1 MDNQYWQD
9 RVAEAQAALTEKNIS
24 QIEKQIKKY
33 YRSAAKKVI
42 EDFIAVYEKIVARQ
56 EAGEEVTPA
65 DLYKLDKYW
74 QAQAQMRLELQRLG
88 EREVTSLTKVME
100 TEYSDI
106 YYSIALQGHTAFN
119 TISKESV
126 TQMVNSIWV
135 ADGKSWSQRI
145 WGNNNELL
153 DTLNEG
159 LLHCLVTGKK
169 TTELKRELQDRFN
182 VSYHRADTLVRTE
195 MAHIQT
201 QAAKQRY
208 ADYGIDR
215 VQVWADKDERQCE
228 HCGTLHQKIYYA
240 HETMP
245 VPAHPNCRCAIIP
258 YIED

>member
-1 MDNQYWQD
+1 
-9 RVAEAQAALTEKNIS
+9 
-24 QIEKQIKKY
+24 
-33 YRSAAKKVI
+33 
-42 EDFIAVYEKIVARQ
+42 
-56 EAGEEVTPA
+56 
-65 DLYKLDKYW
+65 
-74 QAQAQMRLELQRLG
+74 
-88 EREVTSLTKVME
+88 
-100 TEYSDI
+100 
-106 YYSIALQGHTAFN
+106 
-119 TISKESV
+119 
-126 TQMVNSIWV
+126 MVNSIWV

-240 HETMP
+240 HETIP